1 MTKKEY
7 EALKKKLSY
16 SNENAWKSLK
26 EKEVD
31 EFSKEYMEFME
42 KGKTE
47 RTLVNEA
54 VKVLE
59 KHGFVPIEKADPK
72 KEVKAY
78 KIYRSKALAIY
89 RLPKDIKEGFNIIAS
104 HIDSPRIDF
113 KPHPIYE
120 DTGIALAKTHYY
132 GGIKKYQWFNIP
144 LAIVGVVVKSNGE
157 TLNVNVGNEPGD
169 PVFVISDLLPH
180 LDRDPNKK
188 CRDISGETLNL
199 ILGSKPLVFDSKE
212 KELGVK
218 LNVLKILNEKY
229 GVVEE
234 DLLSAELEIV
244 PAFEPREVGF
254 DRSMIAAYGHD
265 DKICA
270 FASMKAL
277 LDSEKIVRPA
287 VVVFFDKEEIGSDG
301 STGAKNQFW
310 LPPLKKLLAA
320 KGTDVN
326 VFLDELLEDTA
337 VLSSDVN
344 AAVNPTFK
352 DAHEMNNA
360 ALLGHGVVVTKYTG
374 AYGKAGANDADAE
387 FVWKIRKLLNDNNVP
402 WQTGELGKVDV
413 GGGGTVAK
421 FFAEHGM
428 HVIDMGPGLL
438 GMHSPYEVVSKAD
451 LYSTYLAYKA
461 FISQFKM

>member
-7 EALKKKLSY
+7 EELRKRLSY

-26 EKEVD
+26 ETEV
-31 EFSKEYMEFME
+31 EKFSKEYVEFMK

-47 RTLVNEA
+47 RTLVEES
-54 VKVLE
+54 VKILKE
-59 KHGFVPIEKADPK
+59 HGFVPIEKADPT

-78 KIYRSKALAIY
+78 KVYRSKTLAIY
-89 RLPKDIKEGFNIIAS
+89 RLPVNVKEGFNIIAS
-104 HIDSPRIDF
+104 HIDSPRIDL
-113 KPHPIYE
+113 KPRPIYE
-120 DTGIALAKTHYY
+120 DTSMALAKTHYY

-144 LAIVGVVVKSNGE
+144 LALVGVVVKSNGE
-157 TLNVNVGNEPGD
+157 VLEINVGNEPGD

-199 ILGSKPLVFDSKE
+199 IIGSKPLKFDSKE

-229 GVVEE
+229 GIVEE
-234 DLLSAELEIV
+234 DLMSAELEIV

-270 FASMKAL
+270 FTSMKAL
-277 LDSEKIVRPA
+277 LDSKKLARPT

-310 LPPLKKLLAA
+310 LPPLRKLLSGG
-320 KGTDVN
+320 KKDVS
-326 VFLDELLEDTA
+326 VLLDELLENTA

-352 DAHEMNNA
+352 DVHELNNA

-374 AYGKAGANDADAE
+374 AYGKGGANDADAE
-387 FVWKIRKLLNDNNVP
+387 FVWKVRKMLNDNKVP

-421 FFAEHGM
+421 FFAERGM

-451 LYSTYLAYKA
+451 LYSTYLAYKS

>member
-1 MTKKEY
+1 MTKKEF
-7 EALKKKLSY
+7 ESLKKKLSY
-16 SNENAWKSLK
+16 SNESAWKVLEERK
-26 EKEVD
+26 VD
-31 EFSKEYMEFME
+31 DFSKEYMEFM
-42 KGKTE
+42 KNGKTE
-47 RTLVNEA
+47 RTLVEETINI
-54 VKVLE
+54 LE
-59 KHGFVPIEKADPK
+59 KKGYVPIEKADPN

-78 KIYRSKALAIY
+78 KVYRSKALAIY
-89 RLPKDIKEGFNIIAS
+89 RIPKEVKDGFNVIAS
-104 HIDSPRIDF
+104 HVDSPRIDL
-113 KPHPIYE
+113 KPRPVVE
-120 DTGIALAKTHYY
+120 DTDVVLAKTHYY

-144 LAIVGVVVKSNGE
+144 LAIVGVIENGE
-157 TLNVNVGNEPGD
+157 SVKVNIGNEPGD

-199 ILGSKPLVFDSKE
+199 IIGSKPLTFEKMDSA
-212 KELGVK
+212 VK

-229 GVVEE
+229 GIVEE
-234 DLLSAELEIV
+234 DLMSAELELV
-244 PAFEPREVGF
+244 PAFEPRELGF

-270 FASMKAL
+270 FASLKAL
-277 LDSEKIVRPA
+277 LNARKIARPT

-310 LPPLKKLLAA
+310 IPPLKRLLDE
-320 KGTDVN
+320 KGKDVN
-326 VFLDELLEDTA
+326 VFLDELIENTA
-337 VLSSDVN
+337 VLSSDVS

-352 DAHEMNNA
+352 EVHEMNNA
-360 ALLGHGVVVTKYTG
+360 AILGHGVVVTKYTG
-374 AYGKAGANDADAE
+374 AYGKAGASDADAE
-387 FVWKIRKLLNDNNVP
+387 FVWKIRKLLNDNKVP

-428 HVIDMGPGLL
+428 HVIDMGPALL

-451 LYSTYLAYKA
+451 LYSSYLAYKA
-461 FISQFKM
+461 FISNFKM